1 MGSNLPPEQMTA
13 HDGAAV
19 GLLDESIY
27 FGTGIIPAP
36 KCGDCDATATAAWG
50 YIASADCYACAE
62 HDPLSR
68 PAFTAAPLPP
78 GFWYRSLQPVL
89 SMPHTTG
96 HLGMRVG

>member
-13 HDGAAV
+13 HSGTIAGWPEGV
-19 GLLDESIY
+19 Y

-36 KCGDCDATATAAWG
+36 KCGDCEADATAAWG
-50 YIASADCYACAE
+50 YVASADVYACAT
-62 HDPLSR
+62 HDPLAR
-68 PAFTAAPLPP
+68 PGFTAGALPP

-96 HLGMRVG
+96 HLGMAAG